1 MVIVLFGVKLKA
13 SRITF
18 LYLDINSQSIDD
30 VFAEYVFR
38 KVTYNYTSD
47 LYVDIIVLK
56 STLKTGFYVL
66 FTDRCYQLF
75 GPLNTDKSK
84 HLVISV

>member
-1 MVIVLFGVKLKA
+1 MKGNALFL
-13 SRITF
+13 RR
-18 LYLDINSQSIDD
+18 N
-30 VFAEYVFR
+30 E
-38 KVTYNYTSD
+38 YTSD
-47 LYVDIIVLK
+47 LYVDIKVLK
-56 STLKTGFYVL
+56 ITLKTGFYVL